1 MIRRLITLLT
11 MTVAF
16 CATVIAGNVLSLTSA
31 KGHPNEEV
39 TVEIA
44 LDNSDAVAAVQLDIP
59 LDASLKY
66 VDGSALLEPGRSG
79 GHSLSVATTAHGLRL
94 LVYSGSMAVLKG
106 NSGKLL
112 TFKLKLGYKPV
123 DDALHP
129 KCILSDTKGAALDC
143 QVKDGRVTAMVPA
156 IKVLTTNIN
165 YGRQIIRG
173 EYIQNV
179 VLRNEGTEVVHIQS
193 ISPDEPQSD
202 AFSIG
207 DSEMEIPVGGE
218 LNIPITFMP
227 KSIGKYTQHLTL
239 VCDAMEDAEHSVE
252 LNAEAYAV
260 NELSIGDVAGKSDE
274 TVTVKVAMKNMLPIT
289 AVQFDMTLPQGLQL
303 VANSAVSA
311 HNGFTAHAA
320 MRENRLT
327 VMLYSVQDKE
337 IAEGDG
343 DLLTFQLRIT
353 GEYGT
358 YALIPEHIIMGSH
371 NLENVYS
378 GASGAD
384 LTVRSSKLQVKDS
397 IYLGRIEVEQPFE
410 WSCDIYNAGQEN
422 LVISEIRLQDKAS
435 TLLTDLPLTVA
446 PGQTESV
453 RMRTIPTSEGILSAP
468 MDITSNDPA
477 SKVTTAMVKA
487 EVFAPNSLTLLNKV
501 NPAKNRVELKVMLDN
516 YTPISALQADMKVTD
531 ALEVDADAIEPSDLL
546 NGFTVTCKK
555 VAESQY
561 RLMAYS
567 IQGKTIASSRK
578 NGEVAADTLFTQ
590 YLPIKENGKLS
601 GRIVTLTNI
610 KLSDPNGKDV
620 CHQPTAYCE
629 CHPIET
635 VYDVN
640 QDGVV
645 DVTDMVIV
653 NKYLLSSHYD
663 ARYDYD
669 QDGSITIL
677 DVMRLLYVYLQKPLS
692 QEDEADK

>member
-16 CATVIAGNVLSLTSA
+16 YATVIAGNVLSLTSA

-227 KSIGKYTQHLTL
+227 KSIGKYTQRLTL

-274 TVTVKVAMKNMLPIT
+274 TVTVKVAIKNMLPIT

-303 VANSAVSA
+303 VANS
-311 HNGFTAHAA
+311 
-320 MRENRLT
+320 
-327 VMLYSVQDKE
+327 
-337 IAEGDG
+337 
-343 DLLTFQLRIT
+343 
-353 GEYGT
+353 
-358 YALIPEHIIMGSH
+358 
-371 NLENVYS
+371 
-378 GASGAD
+378 
-384 LTVRSSKLQVKDS
+384 
-397 IYLGRIEVEQPFE
+397 GRTRQTL
-410 WSCDIYNAGQEN
+410 WSRPC
-422 LVISEIRLQDKAS
+422 R
-435 TLLTDLPLTVA
+435 
-446 PGQTESV
+446 
-453 RMRTIPTSEGILSAP
+453 
-468 MDITSNDPA
+468 
-477 SKVTTAMVKA
+477 
-487 EVFAPNSLTLLNKV
+487 
-501 NPAKNRVELKVMLDN
+501 
-516 YTPISALQADMKVTD
+516 
-531 ALEVDADAIEPSDLL
+531 
-546 NGFTVTCKK
+546 C
-555 VAESQY
+555 
-561 RLMAYS
+561 
-567 IQGKTIASSRK
+567 
-578 NGEVAADTLFTQ
+578 
-590 YLPIKENGKLS
+590 
-601 GRIVTLTNI
+601 
-610 KLSDPNGKDV
+610 
-620 CHQPTAYCE
+620 
-629 CHPIET
+629 
-635 VYDVN
+635 
-640 QDGVV
+640 
-645 DVTDMVIV
+645 
-653 NKYLLSSHYD
+653 
-663 ARYDYD
+663 
-669 QDGSITIL
+669 
-677 DVMRLLYVYLQKPLS
+677 
-692 QEDEADK
+692 